1 MNNCLRD
8 KKLAA
13 KLENDGFVLVP
24 FLNSEK
30 VEELKTIYSEI
41 DFQTEELFWSSSF
54 LESNEQKKQLTLSVE
69 SVISENMNEIV
80 EDFKPLGASF
90 LTKFSGEYSEMPIH
104 QDWTVVDEKQFGSY
118 TIWIALTDT
127 TAENGALEV
136 IPGSHRM
143 STSLRSPSLP
153 VSFESLRSELRSYL
167 QLLPMKAGEAL
178 IFNHAL
184 LHSSPAN
191 TSKTP
196 RVAATFGFV
205 PKDASLCMYYRKGE
219 SKVAKYD
226 MPDDMFIR
234 YNDIRHE
241 PLIGTLEKEFD
252 YTVKEV
258 TRKEMEE
265 TLGNPPRTSETE
277 PLFKNAADQEYF
289 DKNGF
294 VKIPVLE
301 KAEIDEL
308 LKFYKELG
316 LKDEKGYGFHV
327 GMDNR
332 DKDLVRSMVE
342 KVKNLVRPKVE
353 ENLLET
359 QMFTAS
365 FVIKEPNPQGVVPP
379 HQDWSFVEDEKRHCS
394 VSCWIPLQDVNM
406 KNGCIGVIR
415 GSHKFFDSVRPSPSP
430 QVETPLKNHMY
441 TIFPYLELL
450 EMKAGEALF
459 FNNRTIHASPPNT
472 TDLPRIAIGLGFAQK
487 AAEIRHYS
495 LKPGTT
501 DTLLK
506 YKIDADFF
514 LKYDNSELSRMYDAN
529 ETIQGYELVEEM
541 PYKWKDLNND
551 EMKKLMT
558 DAGNEFN
565 IPLVETMTK
574 LFGNQTQESNT
585 ESESVEESKTQPVL
599 EAVEAEPSQPFWE
612 VYTPVN
618 VYKEM
623 RYRLTGKE

>member
-8 KKLAA
+8 KDLAT

-30 VEELKTIYSEI
+30 VEELNRIYSEI

-54 LESNEQKKQLTLSVE
+54 LESNEQKRQLTLSAD
-69 SVISENMNEIV
+69 SVVSENMNEIL

-90 LTKFSGEYSEMPIH
+90 LTKFRGEYSEMPIH
-104 QDWTVVDEKQFGSY
+104 QDWTVVDENQFGSY

-153 VSFESLRSELRSYL
+153 VSFESLRSKLRPYL
-167 QLLPMKAGEAL
+167 QLLPMRAGEAL

-191 TSKTP
+191 TSKIP

-241 PLIGTLEKEFD
+241 PLIGTLNKEFD

-277 PLFKNAADQEYF
+277 SLFKNAANQEHF

-294 VKIPVLE
+294 VTIPVLE
-301 KAEIDEL
+301 RAEIDEL

-327 GMDNR
+327 GMDNP
-332 DKDLVRSMVE
+332 DKNLVRSMVE
-342 KVKNLVRPKVE
+342 KVKSLAQPKVE
-353 ENLLET
+353 SHLLDT

-365 FVIKEPNPQGVVPP
+365 FVVKDPNPQGVVPP
-379 HQDWSFVEDEKRHCS
+379 HQDWSFVEDEKKHCS
-394 VSCWIPLQDVNM
+394 VTCWIPLQDVNIS
-406 KNGCIGVIR
+406 NGCIGVIR

-459 FNNRTIHASPPNT
+459 FDNRTFHASPPNT
-472 TDLPRIAIGLGFAQK
+472 TDIPRIAIGLGFTQK
-487 AAEIRHYS
+487 SAEIRHYN

-514 LKYDNSELSRMYDAN
+514 LKYDNAALSRMYDAN
-529 ETIQGYELVEEM
+529 EAIDGYELLGEV
-541 PYKWKDLNND
+541 PYKWKDLGN
-551 EMKKLMT
+551 EELKKLMT
-558 DAGNEFN
+558 YGGSEFN

-574 LFGNQTQESNT
+574 LFGNQTQESQT
-585 ESESVEESKTQPVL
+585 EPQTVQELP
-599 EAVEAEPSQPFWE
+599 AEPVSEVVTATSEPFWK
-612 VYTPVN
+612 VYTPIN
-618 VYKEM
+618 VYKEF
-623 RYRLTGKE
+623 RFRLTGKS